1 MWQLTM
7 NTPVKN
13 SVTPGTPTGT
23 EHLAHPLLGYLLALF
38 TGLPVPASAT
48 DPGDELFTEIAEDA
62 GLHFQYFNGMSG
74 EYYFPENLGGG
85 VALFD
90 YDKDGDLDVYLTQ
103 GHMLGEGK
111 TLKDALFPPRAGTR
125 FSDRLF
131 RNDIALDG
139 NGKPVIQ
146 FTDVTEAA
154 GIDAAGYGMG
164 VTTADIDNDGWVDLF
179 VANFGSYQLLHNNGD
194 GTFNDVTQKAGVD
207 APGWGVSAAFLD
219 FDRDG
224 HLDLYVAN
232 YVHFELAKNK
242 PCYGLSGARDYC
254 GPNFFRPM
262 QDRLYRNRGDG
273 TFEDVSVDAGINHAA
288 APGLGVISGDFN
300 QDGWMDIY
308 VANDG
313 EANQL
318 WVNQKDGTFK
328 DEAFMAG
335 VAVNMEGA
343 PEASMGVDAA
353 DFDGDGDEDLFMTH
367 LLGETNTI
375 YVNDGEGWFED
386 RSIATGLAAPSKGYT
401 AFGTTWFDYNN
412 DGWLDLFVANGD
424 VRVMPILVRA
434 GDRYPLHQPN
444 QLFANEQ
451 GKFKDITAQAGTVFQ
466 LSEVSRGVA
475 VGDVDN
481 DGDSDIV
488 VANSNGPVRLLI
500 NNTGNRNH
508 WLGLRLL
515 NEQGQDAIGARAVI
529 RLSDDRSLWRR
540 VHVDGSYASASDP
553 RILAGL
559 GDSSKIRTTLVY
571 WPSGSIEEWPDL
583 AVDRFHTLVAGQGK
597 PVKKP

>member
-1 MWQLTM
+1 MSM
-7 NTPVKN
+7 CVKTILPAGKR
-13 SVTPGTPTGT
+13 SGSG
-23 EHLAHPLLGYLLALF
+23 HLAQPVIGCLLALF
-38 TGLPVPASAT
+38 SGLPILVSAAESGA
-48 DPGDELFTEIAEDA
+48 DLFTDIAEDA
-62 GLHFQYFNGMSG
+62 GLDFWYFNGMSG

-103 GHMLGEGK
+103 GHMLGRGK
-111 TLKDALFPPRAGTR
+111 TLDDALFPPRADMH

-131 RNDIALDG
+131 RNDLSLDSKG
-139 NGKPVIQ
+139 RSVIR

-154 GIDAAGYGMG
+154 GIDAPAYGMG
-164 VTTADIDNDGWVDLF
+164 VTTGDIDNDGWVDIF
-179 VANFGSYQLLHNNGD
+179 VTNLGSYQLLRNNGD
-194 GTFNDVTQKAGVD
+194 GTFNDITKKAGLDV
-207 APGWGVSAAFLD
+207 PGWGVSASFLD

-232 YVHFELAKNK
+232 YVYFELAKNK

-262 QDRLYRNRGDG
+262 QDRLYHNRGDG
-273 TFEDVSVDAGINHAA
+273 TFEDVSVDAGVNQVA

-313 EANQL
+313 EPNQL
-318 WVNQKDGTFK
+318 WINQKNGSFK

-343 PEASMGVDAA
+343 PEGSMGVDAA

-444 QLFANEQ
+444 QLFANEH
-451 GKFKDITAQAGTVFQ
+451 GKFRDITAQAGAVFQ

-500 NNTGNRNH
+500 NNTGNNNH

-529 RLSDDRSLWRR
+529 RLSDGRSLWRR
-540 VHVDGSYASASDP
+540 VRADGSYASANDP

-559 GDSSKIRTTLVY
+559 GDSAKIRATQVY
-571 WPSGSIEEWPDL
+571 WPNGNTEEWPEL
-583 AVDRFHTLVAGQGK
+583 TIDRYHTLIAGQGK